1 MVRRWMVA
9 GVLAMALLLPAM
21 AQPPAGRPGG
31 PFGGRFIGPMLMV
44 GLLRNPQ
51 VQQELKLTDQQKQQL
66 EQMGQQWREKMRG
79 LRDLPP
85 EERRQRVEAMRSEV
99 EKQLSTILNDQQMK
113 RLKQIALQVEGY
125 AALGRPEIA
134 EQVGL
139 TKEQRQKVGD
149 ILRQAAEKRREVFQQ
164 GQGDRQAAF
173 QRMREIRQW
182 VDSEIE
188 KLLTA
193 EQKKKWQEL
202 IGAPF
207 KLEGGFGGDF
217 GGARQRAQRR
227 PART

>member
-1 MVRRWMVA
+1 MVRRWMAVT
-9 GVLAMALLLPAM
+9 VLTMAVLIPAM

-31 PFGGRFIGPMLMV
+31 PFGGRLGGPMLMV
-44 GLLRNPQ
+44 GLLRSPQ

-66 EQMGQQWREKMRG
+66 EQLGEQWREKMRG

-85 EERRQRVEAMRSEV
+85 EERRQKVQGMRAEL
-99 EKQLSTILNDQQMK
+99 EKQLSQILNEQQMK

-125 AALGRPEIA
+125 AALERPEIA
-134 EQVGL
+134 DQVGL
-139 TKEQRQKVGD
+139 TKEQRQKIRD
-149 ILRQAAEKRREVFQQ
+149 ILRQADEKRREAFQQ

-182 VDSEIE
+182 VDGEIE

-202 IGAPF
+202 VGAPF
-207 KLEGGFGGDF
+207 KFEGGFGGF
-217 GGARQRAQRR
+217 GGARQRAQRQR
-227 PART
+227 ART

>member
-1 MVRRWMVA
+1 MVRRWMAVT
-9 GVLAMALLLPAM
+9 VLTMAVLIPAM

-31 PFGGRFIGPMLMV
+31 PFGGRLGGPMLML
-44 GLLRNPQ
+44 GLLRNQQ

-66 EQMGQQWREKMRG
+66 EQLGEQWREKMRG

-85 EERRQRVEAMRSEV
+85 EERRQKVQGMRAEV
-99 EKQLSTILNDQQMK
+99 EKQLSQILNEQQMK

-125 AALGRPEIA
+125 AALERPEIA
-134 EQVGL
+134 DQVGL
-139 TKEQRQKVGD
+139 TKEQRQKIRD
-149 ILRQAAEKRREVFQQ
+149 ILRQAGEKRREAFQQ

-182 VDSEIE
+182 VDGEIE

-202 IGAPF
+202 VGAPF
-207 KLEGGFGGDF
+207 KFEGGFGGF
-217 GGARQRAQRR
+217 GGARQRAQRQR
-227 PART
+227 ART

>member
-1 MVRRWMVA
+1 MVRRWMAVSA
-9 GVLAMALLLPAM
+9 LTMALLIPVM

-31 PFGGRFIGPMLMV
+31 PFGGRFGGPMLML
-44 GLLRNPQ
+44 GLLRNQQ

-66 EQMGQQWREKMRG
+66 EQLGEQWREKMRG

-85 EERRQRVEAMRSEV
+85 EERRQKVEGMRAEV
-99 EKQLSTILNDQQMK
+99 EKQLATILNEQQMK

-125 AALGRPEIA
+125 AALERPEVA
-134 EQVGL
+134 DQVGL
-139 TKEQRQKVGD
+139 TKEQRQKIRD
-149 ILRQAAEKRREVFQQ
+149 ILRQAAEKRRGAFQQ

-182 VDSEIE
+182 VDGEIE

-202 IGAPF
+202 VGAPF
-207 KLEGGFGGDF
+207 KFEGGFGGF
-217 GGARQRAQRR
+217 GGARQRAQRQ
-227 PART
+227 RTRT

>member
-1 MVRRWMVA
+1 MVRRWMVVT
-9 GVLAMALLLPAM
+9 VLTMAVLIPAM

-31 PFGGRFIGPMLMV
+31 PFGGRFGGPMLML
-44 GLLRNPQ
+44 GLLRNQQ

-66 EQMGQQWREKMRG
+66 EQLGEQWREKMRG

-85 EERRQRVEAMRSEV
+85 EERRQKVEGMRAEV
-99 EKQLSTILNDQQMK
+99 EKQLATTLNEQQMK

-125 AALGRPEIA
+125 AALERPEVA

-139 TKEQRQKVGD
+139 TKEQRQKIRD
-149 ILRQAAEKRREVFQQ
+149 ILRQANEKRREAFQQ

-182 VDSEIE
+182 VDGEIE

-202 IGAPF
+202 VGAPF
-207 KLEGGFGGDF
+207 KFEGGFGGF
-217 GGARQRAQRR
+217 GGARQRAQRQR
-227 PART
+227 ART

>member
-1 MVRRWMVA
+1 MAVT
-9 GVLAMALLLPAM
+9 VLTMAVLIPAM

-31 PFGGRFIGPMLMV
+31 PFGGRLGGPMLMV
-44 GLLRNPQ
+44 GLLRSPQ

-66 EQMGQQWREKMRG
+66 EQLGEQWREKMQG

-85 EERRQRVEAMRSEV
+85 EERRQKVEGMRAEV
-99 EKQLSTILNDQQMK
+99 EKQLATILNEQQMK

-125 AALGRPEIA
+125 AALERPEIA
-134 EQVGL
+134 DQVGL
-139 TKEQRQKVGD
+139 TKEQRQKIRD
-149 ILRQAAEKRREVFQQ
+149 ILRQADEKRREAFQQ

-182 VDSEIE
+182 VDGEIE

-202 IGAPF
+202 VGAPF
-207 KLEGGFGGDF
+207 KFEGGFGGF
-217 GGARQRAQRR
+217 GGARQRAQRQR
-227 PART
+227 ART

>member
-9 GVLAMALLLPAM
+9 SALAMALLLPAM

-31 PFGGRFIGPMLMV
+31 PFGGPMLMV

-66 EQMGQQWREKMRG
+66 EQLGEQWREKMRG

-85 EERRQRVEAMRSEV
+85 EERRQKVQGMRAEV
-99 EKQLSTILNDQQMK
+99 EKQLSQILNEQQMK

-125 AALGRPEIA
+125 AALERPEVA

-139 TKEQRQKVGD
+139 TKEQRQKIRD
-149 ILRQAAEKRREVFQQ
+149 ILRQADEKRREAFQQ
-164 GQGDRQAAF
+164 RQGDRQAVF

-182 VDSEIE
+182 VDGEIE

-207 KLEGGFGGDF
+207 KFEGGFGGGF

>member
-1 MVRRWMVA
+1 MVRRWMAVT
-9 GVLAMALLLPAM
+9 VLTMAVLIPAM

-31 PFGGRFIGPMLMV
+31 PFGGRLGGPMLMV
-44 GLLRNPQ
+44 GLLRSPQ

-66 EQMGQQWREKMRG
+66 EQLGEQWREKMRG

-85 EERRQRVEAMRSEV
+85 EERRQKGEGMRAEV
-99 EKQLSTILNDQQMK
+99 EKQLATILNEQQMK

-125 AALGRPEIA
+125 AALERPEIA
-134 EQVGL
+134 DQVGL
-139 TKEQRQKVGD
+139 TKEQRQKIRD
-149 ILRQAAEKRREVFQQ
+149 ILRQAGEKRREAFQQ

-182 VDSEIE
+182 VDGEIE

-202 IGAPF
+202 IGEPF
-207 KLEGGFGGDF
+207 KFEGGFGGF
-217 GGARQRAQRR
+217 GGARQRAQRQR
-227 PART
+227 ART